1 MTDVAVIGAGPAGAM
16 ASIRAVELGA
26 RTTLLASGA
35 FGGMAAHDGD
45 HIWTTHPGR
54 QIHPVHRRREPKG
67 ADSGF
72 RVDSD
77 AWSLPGTP
85 ASMRVIGSS
94 AMGAQVTSMTGG
106 VTVEQLARV
115 PFSFP
120 TYAGVL
126 GGAAVVAARAVD
138 RDPGVSTL
146 GAPDYA

>member
-1 MTDVAVIGAGPAGAM
+1 MAVIGAGPAGAT
-16 ASIRAVELGA
+16 ASIRAAELGA

-35 FGGMAAHDGD
+35 FGGMAARDGD

-67 ADSGF
+67 ADSVF

-77 AWSLPGTP
+77 AWSLP

-94 AMGAQVTSMTGG
+94 AMGAQVTSMAGG
-106 VTVEQLARV
+106 VTVDQLARV
-115 PFSFP
+115 PLSFP

-138 RDPGVSTL
+138 RDPGVSTW

>member
-16 ASIRAVELGA
+16 ASIRAAELGA

-45 HIWTTHPGR
+45 HIWTTHPDRQFILCTGGVSRKAPIPCFGLTATPGR
-54 QIHPVHRRREPKG
+54 SPR
-67 ADSGF
+67 
-72 RVDSD
+72 
-77 AWSLPGTP
+77 
-85 ASMRVIGSS
+85 SMRVIGSS
-94 AMGAQVTSMTGG
+94 AMGAQVTSIAGGMT
-106 VTVEQLARV
+106 VDQLARV
-115 PFSFP
+115 PLSFP